1 MLLMHSF
8 SNPDMKNWLPLIMNS
23 EKPMTDK
30 LLMMSF
36 MRQQESTGLSANQ
49 EMLPLL
55 LMNDGRGCKVD
66 IGGVQKVLHCNMC
79 LGFNHLFRLAHA
91 KNPNQIPS

>member
-1 MLLMHSF
+1 MLNLIDNFCSVSNDDDLQKMLLMHSF

-55 LMNDGRGCKVD
+55 LMNDGRGCKVN
-66 IGGVQKVLHCNMC
+66 ISGVQKVILN
-79 LGFNHLFRLAHA
+79 
-91 KNPNQIPS
+91 

>member
-36 MRQQESTGLSANQ
+36 MRQQESTGLSANN

-66 IGGVQKVLHCNMC
+66 INGVQKVSMDI
-79 LGFNHLFRLAHA
+79 RTE
-91 KNPNQIPS
+91 PSGPVLTSLTKL